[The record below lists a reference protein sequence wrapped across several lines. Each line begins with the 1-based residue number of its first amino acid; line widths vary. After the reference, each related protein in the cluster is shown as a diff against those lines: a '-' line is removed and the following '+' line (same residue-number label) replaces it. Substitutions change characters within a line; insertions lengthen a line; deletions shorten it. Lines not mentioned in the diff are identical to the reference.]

1 MQIKIATETI
11 DRTWDKSIIPTMS
24 DYIKIPNKSPS
35 FDKNWQKNG
44 YMDQAVNLLKKWC
57 ESQPIKGM
65 TTEVIQIDERT
76 PLLFIEI
83 KGNSDDKVLLYGH
96 YDKQPEFT
104 GWRDDLG
111 PWQPVVEDGKL
122 YGRGSADDGYALFS
136 YLTAF
141 RILQEQNI
149 PHANCVIVLEGCE
162 ESGSY
167 DLPFYM
173 EKLKHKIDSPSLV
186 VCLDAECGN
195 YDQLWC
201 TSSLRGN
208 LVGVL
213 SVDILSE
220 GVHSGSASGI
230 VPSCFRIARELLN
243 RIEDPKTG
251 DILCS
256 DLFAE
261 ISKKTM
267 VQTKIASDILS
278 DSIYKKFPW
287 VSLEEDSCKTPYD
300 LMLNNTWKPI
310 LSVTGADGL
319 PNNEIAG
326 NVLLP
331 NLRLKLSFRLPPPL
345 DTKAAGEKIKEIL
358 EHKPPPNCKIKF
370 KPESAMS
377 GWEAPP
383 IEDWLEDSI
392 SEASHSFFNK
402 PSVFMG
408 AGVSIPLMGLLSEK
422 FPKAQ
427 FLVTGL
433 LGPNSNAHGPNEFM
447 DIETAK
453 KLTGCVAKI
462 IADHHL
468 NSK

>member
-1 MQIKIATETI
+1 MKIKIATETI
-11 DRTWDKSIIPTMS
+11 DDTWDKSIIPTMS

-35 FDKNWQKNG
+35 FDKDWQKNG
-44 YMDQAVNLLKKWC
+44 YMEQAVKLLKNWC

-65 TTEVIQIDERT
+65 TTEIIQIDGRT

-83 KGNSDDKVLLYGH
+83 KGDSDDKVLLYGH

-111 PWQPVVEDGKL
+111 PWKPVVEDGKL

-136 YLTAF
+136 YLTAL
-141 RILQEQNI
+141 RILQQQNI
-149 PHANCVIVLEGCE
+149 PHANCIIVLEGCE

-173 EKLKHKIDSPSLV
+173 EKIKHKIDSPSLV

-213 SVDILSE
+213 SVNILSE

-251 DILCS
+251 NILCS
-256 DLFAE
+256 ALFTE

-267 VQTKIASDILS
+267 DQTKIASDILS

-287 VSLEEDSCKTPYD
+287 VSLEENSYETPYD

-345 DTKAAGEKIKEIL
+345 DTQAAGETIKKIL
-358 EHKPPPNCKIKF
+358 EHKPPLNCRIKF
-370 KPESAMS
+370 EPESAMS

>member
-11 DRTWDKSIIPTMS
+11 DHTWDKSIIPTMS

-111 PWQPVVEDGKL
+111 PWKPVVEDGKL

-213 SVDILSE
+213 SVDVLSE

-251 DILCS
+251 NILCS
-256 DLFAE
+256 DLFTE
-261 ISKKTM
+261 ISEKTM
-267 VQTKIASDILS
+267 DQTKIASDILS

-287 VSLEEDSCKTPYD
+287 VSLEKDSYETPYE

-345 DTKAAGEKIKEIL
+345 DTKAAGEEIKKIL
-358 EHKPPPNCKIKF
+358 EHKPPPNCKIKYE
-370 KPESAMS
+370 PESAMS

-383 IEDWLEDSI
+383 IEEWLEDSI

>member
-11 DRTWDKSIIPTMS
+11 DDTWDKSIIPTMS

-35 FDKNWQKNG
+35 FDKDWQKNG
-44 YMDQAVNLLKKWC
+44 YMEQAVKLLKNWC

-65 TTEVIQIDERT
+65 TTEIIQIDGRT

-83 KGNSDDKVLLYGH
+83 KGDSDDKVLLYGH

-111 PWQPVVEDGKL
+111 PWKPVVEDGKL

-136 YLTAF
+136 YLTAL
-141 RILQEQNI
+141 RILQQQNI
-149 PHANCVIVLEGCE
+149 PHANCIIVLEGCE

-251 DILCS
+251 NILCS
-256 DLFAE
+256 ALFTE

-267 VQTKIASDILS
+267 DQTKIASDILS

-287 VSLEEDSCKTPYD
+287 VSLEENSYETPYD

-345 DTKAAGEKIKEIL
+345 DTQAAGEKIKKIL
-358 EHKPPPNCKIKF
+358 EHKPPLNCRIKF
-370 KPESAMS
+370 EPESAMS

>member
-11 DRTWDKSIIPTMS
+11 DDTWDKSIIPTMS

-35 FDKNWQKNG
+35 FDKDWQKNG
-44 YMDQAVNLLKKWC
+44 YMEQAVKLLKNWC

-65 TTEVIQIDERT
+65 TTEIIQIDGRT

-83 KGNSDDKVLLYGH
+83 KGDSDDKVLLYGH

-111 PWQPVVEDGKL
+111 PWKPVVEDGKL

-136 YLTAF
+136 YLTALQ
-141 RILQEQNI
+141 ILQQQNI
-149 PHANCVIVLEGCE
+149 PHANCIIVLEGCE

-251 DILCS
+251 NILCS
-256 DLFAE
+256 ALFTE

-267 VQTKIASDILS
+267 DQTKIASDILS

-287 VSLEEDSCKTPYD
+287 VSLEENSYETPYD

-345 DTKAAGEKIKEIL
+345 DTQAAGEKIKKIL
-358 EHKPPPNCKIKF
+358 EHKPPLNCRIKF
-370 KPESAMS
+370 EPESAMS

>member
-11 DRTWDKSIIPTMS
+11 DRTWGKSIIPTLS

-35 FDKNWQKNG
+35 FDKDWQKNG
-44 YMDQAVNLLKKWC
+44 YMDQAINLLKKWC

-65 TTEVIQIDERT
+65 TTEVIQIDKRT

-104 GWRDDLG
+104 GWRNDLG
-111 PWQPVVEDGKL
+111 PWKPVVEDGKL

-230 VPSCFRIARELLN
+230 VPSCFRIARELLD

-251 DILCS
+251 NILCS
-256 DLFAE
+256 DLFTE

-267 VQTKIASDILS
+267 DQTKIASDILS

-287 VSLEEDSCKTPYD
+287 VSLEEDSYETPYD

-358 EHKPPPNCKIKF
+358 EHKPPPNCKIKYE
-370 KPESAMS
+370 PESAMS

-383 IEDWLEDSI
+383 IEEWLEDSI

-402 PSVFMG
+402 PPVFMG

-462 IADHHL
+462 IADHYL

>member
-11 DRTWDKSIIPTMS
+11 DDTWDKSIIPTMS

-35 FDKNWQKNG
+35 FDKDWQKNG
-44 YMDQAVNLLKKWC
+44 YMEQAVKLLKNWC

-65 TTEVIQIDERT
+65 TTEIIQIDGRT

-83 KGNSDDKVLLYGH
+83 KGDSDDKVLLYGH

-111 PWQPVVEDGKL
+111 PWKPVVEDGKL

-136 YLTAF
+136 YLTAL
-141 RILQEQNI
+141 RILQQQNI
-149 PHANCVIVLEGCE
+149 PHANCIIVLEGCE

-251 DILCS
+251 NILCS
-256 DLFAE
+256 ALFTE

-267 VQTKIASDILS
+267 DQTKIASDILS

-287 VSLEEDSCKTPYD
+287 VSLEENSYETPYD

-345 DTKAAGEKIKEIL
+345 DTQAAGEKIKKIL
-358 EHKPPPNCKIKF
+358 EHKPPLNCRIKF
-370 KPESAMS
+370 EPESAMS

-468 NSK
+468 NS

>member
-11 DRTWDKSIIPTMS
+11 DDTWDKSIIPTMS

-35 FDKNWQKNG
+35 FDKDWQKNG
-44 YMDQAVNLLKKWC
+44 YMEQAVKLLKNWC
-57 ESQPIKGM
+57 ESQPIEGM
-65 TTEVIQIDERT
+65 TTEIIQIDGRT

-83 KGNSDDKVLLYGH
+83 KGDSDDKVLLYGH

-111 PWQPVVEDGKL
+111 PWKPVVEDGKL

-136 YLTAF
+136 YLTALQ
-141 RILQEQNI
+141 ILQQQNI
-149 PHANCVIVLEGCE
+149 PHANCIIVLEGCE

-251 DILCS
+251 NILCS
-256 DLFAE
+256 ALFTE

-267 VQTKIASDILS
+267 DQTKIASDILS

-287 VSLEEDSCKTPYD
+287 VSLEENSYETPYD

-345 DTKAAGEKIKEIL
+345 DTQAAGEKIKKIL
-358 EHKPPPNCKIKF
+358 EHKPPLNCRIKF
-370 KPESAMS
+370 EPESAMS

>member
-35 FDKNWQKNG
+35 FDKDWQKHG
-44 YMDQAVNLLKKWC
+44 YMDQAVRLLKKWC

-65 TTEVIQIDERT
+65 RTEVIQIDGRT

-83 KGNSDDKVLLYGH
+83 KGDSDDKVLLYGH

-111 PWQPVVEDGKL
+111 PWKPVVEDGKL

-149 PHANCVIVLEGCE
+149 PHANCVIMLEGCE

-213 SVDILSE
+213 SVDVLSE

-251 DILCS
+251 NILCS
-256 DLFAE
+256 DLFTE
-261 ISKKTM
+261 ISEKTM
-267 VQTKIASDILS
+267 DQTKIASDILS

-287 VSLEEDSCKTPYD
+287 VSLEKGSYETPYE

-345 DTKAAGEKIKEIL
+345 DTKAAGEKIKKIL

-370 KPESAMS
+370 EPESAMS